1 MKVKKK
7 RFFRNTI
14 LNPFQILMLDQPQ
27 TQCVE
32 VRCKQKSEKT
42 KKLLNMQLN
51 SSDDVIL
58 NRLNIEVDFHSFCK
72 KGLFLQVHDF
82 VV

>member
-7 RFFRNTI
+7 RFFSNTI

-27 TQCVE
+27 TQRVE

-58 NRLNIEVDFHSFCK
+58 NRLNIEVDFY
-72 KGLFLQVHDF
+72 LA
-82 VV
+82 

>member
-1 MKVKKK
+1 
-7 RFFRNTI
+7 
-14 LNPFQILMLDQPQ
+14 MLDQPQ

-51 SSDDVIL
+51 SSDDVII
-58 NRLNIEVDFHSFCK
+58 NRLNIEVDFY
-72 KGLFLQVHDF
+72 LA
-82 VV
+82 

>member
-1 MKVKKK
+1 
-7 RFFRNTI
+7 
-14 LNPFQILMLDQPQ
+14 MLDQPQ
-27 TQCVE
+27 TQRVE

-58 NRLNIEVDFHSFCK
+58 NRLNIEVDFY
-72 KGLFLQVHDF
+72 LA
-82 VV
+82 